1 MKRVLAGVGRVA
13 ATLSMVVLAGVVGWR
28 LWGYYMDAPWTR
40 DGRVRAD
47 VVAVAPDVSGM
58 VTDVLVHDNEVVR
71 RGQPLFR
78 IDTARFTLALRTAEA
93 ALATRVA
100 ARDLADHE
108 DRRFHALSSLSV
120 SAEKQEQT
128 RAELQQAQALVQ
140 QAQADL
146 DTARLNL
153 ERAQVVA
160 PVDGTLTNFDLQ
172 PGNYVNAGKPVTALV
187 DAGSIHVEG
196 YFEET
201 KLAHIHVGDAVT
213 VRLLGETVPLHG
225 HVESIAGAIEDR
237 EREASGAMLANINPT
252 FSWVRLA
259 QRIPVRVVLDAVPPG
274 VSVLPGRT
282 ATVWVGETK
291 RAG

>member
-1 MKRVLAGVGRVA
+1 MRRVLAGVGRVA
-13 ATLSMVVLAGVVGWR
+13 VTLCMVVLAGVAGWR

-47 VVAVAPDVSGM
+47 VVAVAPDVSGL
-58 VTDVLVHDNEVVR
+58 VTDVLVHDNQVVR

-78 IDTARFTLALRTAEA
+78 IDTARFTLALRTAQA

-100 ARDLADHE
+100 ARDLAEHE
-108 DRRFHALSSLSV
+108 DRRFHALTTLSV

-153 ERAQVVA
+153 ERAQVAA
-160 PVDGTLTNFDLQ
+160 PVDGTLTNFDLR
-172 PGNYVNAGKPVTALV
+172 PGNYVNAGKAVTALV

-201 KLAHIHVGDAVT
+201 KIARIHVGDAVT
-213 VRLLGETVPLHG
+213 VRLLGEKVLLHG

-237 EREASGAMLANINPT
+237 EREASGLMLANINPT

-259 QRIPVRVVLDAVPPG
+259 QRIPVRVLLDAVPAG
-274 VSVLPGRT
+274 VNVLPGRT
-282 ATVWVGETK
+282 ATVWVGET
-291 RAG
+291 RRSG